1 MNFSSEREYEETG
14 SEGEPR
20 QEREAGNEI
29 IDEEN
34 EERVEEEQ
42 EGEEM
47 ENHQRNHIGKV
58 IFFIQ
63 GRYTIIHVIK
73 PHNKWNIL
81 VSETYFKL
89 LIIADLYG
97 HLRMTK
103 NRFKRC

>member
-14 SEGEPR
+14 SEGEP
-20 QEREAGNEI
+20 QEEIEGEGENEI

-58 IFFIQ
+58 LFFI
-63 GRYTIIHVIK
+63 
-73 PHNKWNIL
+73 
-81 VSETYFKL
+81 
-89 LIIADLYG
+89 
-97 HLRMTK
+97 
-103 NRFKRC
+103 